1 MSNLEKALDDM
12 QNVHV
17 LTNQDISILLDALDE
32 YRKAPNVNISEL
44 STIGTLADKLMSWL
58 SEVRFGV
65 DLSNVSQDKNP
76 LGVLISDEPIP
87 ERPEKDSL
95 GKRVDS

>member
-1 MSNLEKALDDM
+1 M
-12 QNVHV
+12 
-17 LTNQDISILLDALDE
+17 TNQDISLLLDALDE

-76 LGVLISDEPIP
+76 LGVLISDEPIQ
-87 ERPEKDSL
+87 EKPEKDVL